1 MASASPA
8 RTTALHLLGAQRRR
22 HARARDLMRG
32 AREMEALGR
41 KGRALATRLVLGVNV
56 ASGELDR
63 RIDSFSSR
71 PGSIEPRV
79 RDALRLAAFE
89 VLYLDTPCQ
98 VAVSQGVELVRGV
111 QPRAARMAN
120 AVLRRIAD
128 CRPEVDA
135 ARAAVAAYASAA
147 CGDDVAADVDEVGVG
162 CSAFAATGDAIAPG
176 SAGVDEAAGA
186 DEARKAFAG
195 DSSDVCEPG
204 GSAGVGCSTPAAAEA
219 TIASGSAAEKEIA
232 GGLSESATSGA
243 VGSVARAPEP
253 STEELCLAS
262 GYPAWLVERLL
273 GSLGAERVAAMCA
286 CALEPAPVYVCAGKP
301 EVDADGAKALLE
313 GAHLA
318 PQASELGGCWRLE
331 AAAGLA
337 RSGLVAN
344 CDVVVADLAAQL
356 ACRVAAAPG
365 RVLEVGQGRGTKSL
379 MLARLGRELGGE
391 PVVVG
396 CELVSSKVRLSASRM
411 EQASL
416 SETVSCVE
424 FDGTKLANEEELPV
438 ELAGAFDSVL
448 VDAPCS
454 GTGTMRR
461 HPETAW
467 ALEEELVGSGDE
479 GLPSL
484 QLCLLSA
491 ASARVAVGGQLVY
504 ATCSV
509 LETENAEVVDA
520 FLASEA
526 GRGYERASLLEAPA
540 VECCETAKSL
550 IADNLTPAGDFQ
562 SVPRARSFDGHFF
575 ARLVRKA

>member
-32 AREMEALGR
+32 AREMETLGR

-56 ASGELDR
+56 AAGELDR
-63 RIDSFSSR
+63 RIDSFASR
-71 PGSIEPRV
+71 PGSVEPRV
-79 RDALRLAAFE
+79 RDALRLSAFE
-89 VLYLDTPCQ
+89 LLYLDTPRQ

-128 CRPEVDA
+128 CRPEVDE
-135 ARAAVAAYASAA
+135 ARAAVAAFAGMG
-147 CGDDVAADVDEVGVG
+147 CGDGVAGDVDEARA
-162 CSAFAATGDAIAPG
+162 SSEDG
-176 SAGVDEAAGA
+176 SAGACGQGCLAAAGES
-186 DEARKAFAG
+186 DEY
-195 DSSDVCEPG
+195 
-204 GSAGVGCSTPAAAEA
+204 AAALA
-219 TIASGSAAEKEIA
+219 P
-232 GGLSESATSGA
+232 
-243 VGSVARAPEP
+243 AREP
-253 STEELCLAS
+253 TVDELCLAS

-273 GSLGAERVAAMCA
+273 GSLGAKRVAAMCA

-301 EVDADGAKALLE
+301 EVDADDAKALLE

-318 PQASELGGCWRLE
+318 PQPSELGGCWCLE

-337 RSGLVAN
+337 RSGLVSN

-356 ACRVAAAPG
+356 ACRVAAASG

-391 PVVVG
+391 PAVVG
-396 CELVSSKVRLSASRM
+396 CELVSSKVRMSASRM
-411 EQASL
+411 EQAGL
-416 SETVSCVE
+416 SESVSCVE
-424 FDGTKLANEEELPV
+424 FDGTRLACEEDLPA
-438 ELAGAFDSVL
+438 ELASAFDSVL

-461 HPETAW
+461 HPEAAW
-467 ALEEELVGSGDE
+467 ALEEELVGSGEE
-479 GLPSL
+479 GLPAL
-484 QLCLLSA
+484 QLRLLSA
-491 ASARVAVGGQLVY
+491 AAGRVAVGGQLVY

-509 LETENAEVVDA
+509 LGTENAEVVEA
-520 FLASEA
+520 FLGSDA
-526 GRGYERASLLEAPA
+526 GRGFERASLLEAPA
-540 VECCETAKSL
+540 VQRCETAKSL
-550 IADNLTPAGDFQ
+550 VEANLTPAGDFQ
-562 SVPRARSFDGHFF
+562 SSPRAGSFDGHFF